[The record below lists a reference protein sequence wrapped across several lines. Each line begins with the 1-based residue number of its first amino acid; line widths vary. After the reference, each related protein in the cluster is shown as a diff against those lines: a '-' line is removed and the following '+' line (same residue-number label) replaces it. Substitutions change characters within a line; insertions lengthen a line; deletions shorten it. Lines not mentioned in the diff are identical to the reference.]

1 MAKPDWG
8 QIQADFLATGMS
20 YRTLAAKY
28 GVSFSTLRKKAAAG
42 KWRESY
48 GKVVVKSEQL
58 REQERL
64 TEQLVEQAR
73 QEEASVIV
81 RKDRAIRFAEM
92 TDIMADKI
100 LEALDAVDVHDA
112 YAIKLLAGALK
123 DLRELQGLNKTALDI
138 EEQQARIAKL
148 RNDTRIVEGDEA
160 GGVLI
165 LPVID
170 GNLIPPEASDE

>member
-1 MAKPDWG
+1 MAKPDWK
-8 QIQADFLATGMS
+8 QIEADFLATGMS

-42 KWRESY
+42 RWREGF
-48 GKVVVKSEQL
+48 GKVVTKSEQL
-58 REQERL
+58 TEQE
-64 TEQLVEQAR
+64 QLAEQAE
-73 QEEASVIV
+73 QEEASVII
-81 RKDRAIRFAEM
+81 RKDRAVRFAEM

-100 LEALDAVDVHDA
+100 LEALDAVDVKDA

-148 RNDTRIVEGDEA
+148 RSETRIVDVDDA

-165 LPVID
+165 LPVIE
-170 GNLIPPEASDE
+170 GKLIPPEDSDE